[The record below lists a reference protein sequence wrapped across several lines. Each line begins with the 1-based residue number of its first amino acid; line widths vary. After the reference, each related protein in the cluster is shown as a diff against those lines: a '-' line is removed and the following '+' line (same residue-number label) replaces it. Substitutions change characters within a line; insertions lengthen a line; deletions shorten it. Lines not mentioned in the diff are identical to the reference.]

1 MPVTWGAKYAGAS
14 DDSVAHMERFGRS
27 LGMAFQI
34 ADDLL
39 DLLGDEAD
47 TGKSLGTDLEKQKP
61 TLPLIRLY
69 DTVPADRRGDLE
81 LLLQSSDEADR
92 RTLSQ
97 WLQQSDALDYARG
110 VATRFADEAR
120 GELDHLPTS
129 DAREILSDLTEFV
142 VARST

>member
-1 MPVTWGAKYAGAS
+1 
-14 DDSVAHMERFGRS
+14 MERFGRD

-39 DLLGDEAD
+39 DLVGDEAA
-47 TGKSLGTDLEKQKP
+47 TGKSLGTDLDKQKP

-69 DTVPADRRGDLE
+69 ETVPPDRRAELE
-81 LLLQSSDEADR
+81 LLLQSTSESDR

-97 WLQQSDALDYARG
+97 WLTESDAFDYARG
-110 VATRFADEAR
+110 AAIRFAEQAR
-120 GELDHLPTS
+120 GELDHLPAS
-129 DAREILSDLTEFV
+129 DSRDILSDITEFV